1 MIQSQFEL
9 QALKSIPSAD
19 QIANVICRRKFR
31 QFCQFF
37 QSFPAKELILN
48 SLTFLGDICERF
60 SITGTVSFNL
70 SGFIAH
76 YEIGVNQ

>member
-19 QIANVICRRKFR
+19 QIANFISNVICRRKLS

-37 QSFPAKELILN
+37 QNFPAKELILN
-48 SLTFLGDICERF
+48 SL
-60 SITGTVSFNL
+60 
-70 SGFIAH
+70 
-76 YEIGVNQ
+76 

>member
-19 QIANVICRRKFR
+19 QIANFISNVICRRKLS

-37 QSFPAKELILN
+37 QNFPAKELILN
-48 SLTFLGDICERF
+48 SLWFLSVIYL
-60 SITGTVSFNL
+60 SIFPL
-70 SGFIAH
+70 LEQFHLI
-76 YEIGVNQ
+76 